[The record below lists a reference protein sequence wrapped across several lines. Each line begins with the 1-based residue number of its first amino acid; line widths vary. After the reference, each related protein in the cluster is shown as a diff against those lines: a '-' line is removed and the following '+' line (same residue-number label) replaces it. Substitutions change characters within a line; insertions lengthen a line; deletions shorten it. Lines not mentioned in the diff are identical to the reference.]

1 MSPLYLASLR
11 STECT
16 LKLSL
21 PFGFHCAISAPSC
34 VHTEQQMVF
43 ALAYNE
49 APFPPPWHYLI
60 RPHSFIQFFF
70 LFVLAFRSQILQ
82 HLLAAGAKVCV
93 RDRDQAAPL
102 HLAALSGSSVVLHLL
117 ILNGAGLEDRDS
129 LHMTPLHYS
138 TLKDNAEAAKL
149 LLHYGADV
157 DATERLGRTPL
168 HLATERGHCK
178 VAPFSHKSPCG
189 LCTHLK

>member
-1 MSPLYLASLR
+1 M
-11 STECT
+11 
-16 LKLSL
+16 
-21 PFGFHCAISAPSC
+21 
-34 VHTEQQMVF
+34 
-43 ALAYNE
+43 
-49 APFPPPWHYLI
+49 
-60 RPHSFIQFFF
+60 
-70 LFVLAFRSQILQ
+70 Q

-93 RDRDQAAPL
+93 RDRDQAVPL
-102 HLAALSGSSVVLHLL
+102 HLATLSGSQAVLHLL

-178 VAPFSHKSPCG
+178 VAFSLSSHHVGFTLHQNTSNCLVYSHKVIHNG
-189 LCTHLK
+189 